1 MKTLSLL
8 KKLGRFCWRRE
19 KFLGLGTGYLFGVP
33 IYRKGLAQDG
43 IKRSLFG
50 ICYSRKSW
58 IEQCIASSTERKGL
72 RRALLAYRRRPD
84 FPLKFDAL
92 VRGLPPRGRR
102 TVARIL
108 NRITHPEA
116 CCYSPQEQQEIQNVM
131 FDFRQCVFQVSDE
144 VCYYNGSYLL
154 AQTSL
159 EVSVLY
165 YKHGLD
171 QLRHFERIAQRDIV
185 DVGGYHGDSVL
196 VLAPHT
202 TRTVYTFER
211 AGWRHYLWGGGDRV
225 TPNGRRRSRDLEAHR
240 DGRGTQHRLAVR
252 RRRGAVFG
260 PARHRGRLVRGHG
273 PRWRRS
279 TTCRRARSC
288 TRPRGG
294 SGNWTSRST
303 AAFHGPAGM
312 RHKSGIRRAGCSG
325 RKGSWSVR
333 ISGRR
338 TSATPSRRNR
348 SRGG

>member
-202 TRTVYTFER
+202 TRTVYTFEPIKENCALIEKTLQMNHISNCKIANLALGSQCQIHNGMEEQTLDAYVAEHGLNVGLIKVDIEGAEPEFLKGAKKTICTQKPALLMSIYHNWHNFLSLNR
-211 AGWRHYLWGGGDRV
+211 SSKAGISV
-225 TPNGRRRSRDLEAHR
+225 TA
-240 DGRGTQHRLAVR
+240 
-252 RRRGAVFG
+252 
-260 PARHRGRLVRGHG
+260 
-273 PRWRRS
+273 S
-279 TTCRRARSC
+279 TS
-288 TRPRGG
+288 
-294 SGNWTSRST
+294 TSRPMEAS
-303 AAFHGPAGM
+303 ALIPSSSL
-312 RHKSGIRRAGCSG
+312 KLIRVS
-325 RKGSWSVR
+325 RKK
-333 ISGRR
+333 
-338 TSATPSRRNR
+338 
-348 SRGG
+348 